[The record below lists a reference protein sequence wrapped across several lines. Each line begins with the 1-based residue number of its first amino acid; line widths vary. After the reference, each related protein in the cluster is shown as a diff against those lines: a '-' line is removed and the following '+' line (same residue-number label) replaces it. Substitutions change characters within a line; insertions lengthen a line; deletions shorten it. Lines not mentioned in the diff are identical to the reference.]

1 MDSTDCISLVFEHE
15 GKWNQVP
22 SRNVRIFRAEND
34 QFVSEGNQSKMQRG
48 LSSNKEVKEV
58 FLLFHRDHRD
68 TMGMTFLFF
77 FFFEGR
83 EIKRWTS
90 YQRVFKH
97 RRQGSGGKIDSC

>member
-77 FFFEGR
+77 FFFFGEG
-83 EIKRWTS
+83 K
-90 YQRVFKH
+90 
-97 RRQGSGGKIDSC
+97 